1 MDEQRKKKIRNGIS
15 LISILLVV
23 LVGVFLYIFIKNPNM
38 NPMLFYVVIGGFL
51 LIYWIL
57 LDFGE
62 PKLLG
67 QFEGIT
73 QEQKEAHLKYVLLDL
88 AGYVGIAVFIFSI
101 GTSGTLYG
109 LAGAVVYIF
118 TMTTKRKFREKFL
131 GDDRA
136 EEKQQS
142 NENGE

>member
-1 MDEQRKKKIRNGIS
+1 MDEQKKKKIRNGIS
-15 LISILLVV
+15 LISILLVA
-23 LVGVFLYIFIKNPNM
+23 LVAVFLFIFIKNPNM
-38 NPMLFYVVIGGFL
+38 NPMLFYLVISGFL

-67 QFEGIT
+67 QFDGIT
-73 QEQKEAHLKYVLLDL
+73 RKQKEAHIKYVLLDL

-101 GTSGTLYG
+101 GTSGSLYG

-118 TMTTKRKFREKFL
+118 TMTTKRKFRGIFL
-131 GDDRA
+131 DGDKA
-136 EEKQQS
+136 TE
-142 NENGE
+142 NEDAHEIGE

>member
-1 MDEQRKKKIRNGIS
+1 M
-15 LISILLVV
+15 
-23 LVGVFLYIFIKNPNM
+23 
-38 NPMLFYVVIGGFL
+38 
-51 LIYWIL
+51 

-88 AGYVGIAVFIFSI
+88 VGYVWIAVFIFSI